1 MTGMIEGVLGFE
13 IFDLGIFGGRKILA
27 SIFGGFFGVFK
38 TNVSIFCVMSF
49 NAPWKFLWLGNSAW
63 DFLGVKF
70 WSRDFWGLKPYGF
83 FGF

>member
-27 SIFGGFFGVFK
+27 SIFLGFFGVFK

-49 NAPWKFLWLGNSAW
+49 NAPWKFL
-63 DFLGVKF
+63 
-70 WSRDFWGLKPYGF
+70 
-83 FGF
+83 